1 MMSAIWQFIKKHE
14 FWFLIAICIG
24 FYIAHVKTD
33 DALFANIG
41 FVIFMVAGLRLSM
54 HPMWKKDEKAEA
66 DE

>member
-33 DALFANIG
+33 DALFAGIG
-41 FVIFMVAGLRLSM
+41 SVIFMVAVLRLAM
-54 HPMWKKDEKAEA
+54 HPMRKKDEQGEDA
-66 DE
+66 

>member
-1 MMSAIWQFIKKHE
+1 MVREMMSAIWQFIKKHE

-41 FVIFMVAGLRLSM
+41 FVIFMVAG
-54 HPMWKKDEKAEA
+54 H
-66 DE
+66 

>member
-1 MMSAIWQFIKKHE
+1 MMNAIWQFIKKHE

-24 FYIAHVKTD
+24 LYIAHVKTD

-41 FVIFMVAGLRLSM
+41 SVIFMVAVLRLSM
-54 HPMWKKDEKAEA
+54 HPMWKKDEQAE

>member
-14 FWFLIAICIG
+14 FWFLTAICIG
-24 FYIAHVKTD
+24 LYIAHVKTD

-41 FVIFMVAGLRLSM
+41 FVIFMVAVLRLSM
-54 HPMWKKDEKAEA
+54 HPMWKKDEQAE

>member
-24 FYIAHVKTD
+24 FYIAHVKAD

-41 FVIFMVAGLRLSM
+41 SVIFMVAVLRLAM
-54 HPMWKKDEKAEA
+54 HPMWKKDEQGEDA
-66 DE
+66 